1 MYDVRAATINI
12 PRCSS
17 DRQEPSWHQHWH
29 KMDPALSDGGKDMVR
44 GPDLADTGSNQQQ
57 PNIEQS

>member
-17 DRQEPSWHQHWH
+17 DRQEPSWHRHERTAH
-29 KMDPALSDGGKDMVR
+29 KLRLRVRCCGLTSSKLS
-44 GPDLADTGSNQQQ
+44 
-57 PNIEQS
+57 

>member
-29 KMDPALSDGGKDMVR
+29 KMDPAPSDGVR
-44 GPDLADTGSNQQQ
+44 AW
-57 PNIEQS
+57 